1 MSVVTLA
8 VFEQHSYLV
17 SAIMLVSGF
26 IAAWC
31 NER

>member
-17 SAIMLVSGF
+17 SAIMLVSGC

>member
-1 MSVVTLA
+1 MSVVTSA

-17 SAIMLVSGF
+17 SAIMLASGC
-26 IAAWC
+26 IETWC